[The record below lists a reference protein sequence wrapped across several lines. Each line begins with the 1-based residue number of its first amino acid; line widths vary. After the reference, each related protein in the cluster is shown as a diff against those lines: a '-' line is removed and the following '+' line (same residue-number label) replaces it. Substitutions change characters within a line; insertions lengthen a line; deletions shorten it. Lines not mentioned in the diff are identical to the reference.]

1 MGLGYLGKGDTDS
14 AKAQFTRATEEDIN
28 HIWAAALLLNLK

>member
-14 AKAQFTRATEEDIN
+14 AREELSRASEENIN
-28 HIWAAALLLNLK
+28 HIWAAALLASLK